1 MTRRRTPRRP
11 EGDGSEL
18 NPSTPPQGDAVV
30 ALHMAPEDTDRE
42 ELRGWRRAL
51 DALTPER
58 RAMVLRM
65 ARVLSLAAELP
76 AQAPQ
81 RSRLAP
87 IAANDGPEG
96 DPGDVEG
103 DAPADALSRAHA
115 RRILAKHGRRDG
127 AA

>member
-18 NPSTPPQGDAVV
+18 NPSTAPQGDAVV
-30 ALHMAPEDTDRE
+30 GIHLAPEDTDRE

-65 ARVLSLAAELP
+65 VKVLSLAAELP
-76 AQAPQ
+76 AQGPR

-103 DAPADALSRAHA
+103 DAADELSRAHA

>member
-1 MTRRRTPRRP
+1 MTRRRSPRRP

-18 NPSTPPQGDAVV
+18 NPSTAPQGDAVV
-30 ALHMAPEDTDRE
+30 ALHLAPEDIDRA
-42 ELRGWRRAL
+42 ELASWRRAL

-65 ARVLSLAAELP
+65 ARVLFLAAEIP
-76 AQAPQ
+76 AQNLR

-96 DPGDVEG
+96 DPGNVEG
-103 DAPADALSRAHA
+103 DAPADELSRAHA
-115 RRILAKHGRRDG
+115 RRILARHGRRDG